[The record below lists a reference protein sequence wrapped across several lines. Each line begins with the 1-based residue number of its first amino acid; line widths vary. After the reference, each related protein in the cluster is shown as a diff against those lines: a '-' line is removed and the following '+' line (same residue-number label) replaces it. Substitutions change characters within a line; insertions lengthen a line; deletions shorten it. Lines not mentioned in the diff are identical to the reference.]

1 MATNKSQSI
10 SAALIKGAYT
20 SARSGGYQK
29 SNFNLNFDD
38 VANALNAKAAANQKL
53 QEEAEEMLD
62 FQPALG
68 KVSEND
74 QGPLLNY
81 FSGVKNQMADIHKEM
96 QGADQETR
104 IRLQGELARLKQTA
118 VTANESLTQ
127 RSQISE
133 DYAEAVRKRELTGA
147 MDDVRRAQLNKIH
160 VEKDYELIL
169 ENGQTSYKLPDGS
182 ILTNKEANDFKL
194 KAFDQ
199 QKAITELSNNYFDQ
213 GYQNKPLAP
222 DALDATT
229 QSLMK
234 NLDKDAI
241 ESLLSDKLLG
251 DQDLIIDEEAE
262 INAINEKYKT
272 NYKLGDVL
280 KEEHERYGVADN
292 IVKHLKN
299 VHETGMREYQA
310 KQNLRKTGKLGAF
323 HQSIA
328 DKKSK
333 KVDAIGNL
341 KKGDNAISGYGSK
354 SNFYANPVGDGTY
367 LIVDKDLAGIG
378 TYPNPLSL
386 EETKEALN
394 LN

>member
-1 MATNKSQSI
+1 MATKKSQSI

-29 SNFNLNFDD
+29 STFNLNFDD

-68 KVSEND
+68 KVGEND

-118 VTANESLTQ
+118 FTANESLTQ

-133 DYAEAVRKRELTGA
+133 EYIEAIGNNDITAA
-147 MDDVRRAQLNKIH
+147 MDPIRRAQLNKIH

-194 KAFDQ
+194 KAYDQ
-199 QKAITELSNNYFDQ
+199 QKAITELSNNYFND
-213 GYQNKPLAP
+213 GYKNKPLGP
-222 DALDATT
+222 DTLDATT

-234 NLDKDAI
+234 NLNKDAI
-241 ESLLSDKLLG
+241 ESLKTDGLLG
-251 DQDLIIDEEAE
+251 NQDLVIDEKEEYA
-262 INAINEKYKT
+262 AINEKYGT
-272 NYKLGDVL
+272 NYKVGDEL
-280 KEEHERYGVADN
+280 LDEHERYGVANN
-292 IVKHLKN
+292 IVGHLKN
-299 VHETGMREYQA
+299 VYT
-310 KQNLRKTGKLGAF
+310 TGKKEYDQQKAQTKKDNLPRFGFGEKDNIRGANGMMYKYDPKQKGYVEQKF
-323 HQSIA
+323 DGVAYVPSGVVIKDA
-328 DKKSK
+328 DEMNQFMVSPKFQ
-333 KVDAIGNL
+333 L
-341 KKGDNAISGYGSK
+341 
-354 SNFYANPVGDGTY
+354 AN
-367 LIVDKDLAGIG
+367 I
-378 TYPNPLSL
+378 
-386 EETKEALN
+386 
-394 LN
+394 

>member
-53 QEEAEEMLD
+53 QEEAEKMLD

-68 KVSEND
+68 KIGEND

-118 VTANESLTQ
+118 ITANESLTQ

-133 DYAEAVRKRELTGA
+133 EYIEATDNNDITAA
-147 MDDVRRAQLNKIH
+147 MDPIRRAQLNKIH

-182 ILTNKEANDFKL
+182 IFTNKEANDFKL
-194 KAFDQ
+194 KAYDQ
-199 QKAITELSNNYFDQ
+199 QKAITELSNNYFND
-213 GYQNKPLAP
+213 GYKNKPLGP
-222 DALDATT
+222 DTLNATT

-234 NLDKDAI
+234 NLTKDAI
-241 ESLLSDKLLG
+241 ESLKTDKLLG
-251 DQDLIIDEEAE
+251 NQDLVIDEKEEYA
-262 INAINEKYKT
+262 AINEKYGT
-272 NYKLGDVL
+272 NYKVGDEL
-280 KEEHERYGVADN
+280 LDEHERYGVANN
-292 IVKHLKN
+292 IVGHLKN
-299 VHETGMREYQA
+299 VYT
-310 KQNLRKTGKLGAF
+310 TGKKEYDQQKAQTKKDNLPRFAFGEKDNIRGANGMMYKYDPKQKGYVEQKF
-323 HQSIA
+323 DGVAYDTTGVVIKDA
-328 DKKSK
+328 DEMNQFMVSPKFQ
-333 KVDAIGNL
+333 L
-341 KKGDNAISGYGSK
+341 
-354 SNFYANPVGDGTY
+354 AN
-367 LIVDKDLAGIG
+367 I
-378 TYPNPLSL
+378 
-386 EETKEALN
+386 
-394 LN
+394 

>member
-29 SNFNLNFDD
+29 STFNLNFDD

-68 KVSEND
+68 KVGEND

-118 VTANESLTQ
+118 ITANESLTQ

-133 DYAEAVRKRELTGA
+133 EYIEATDNNDITAA
-147 MDDVRRAQLNKIH
+147 MDPIRRAQLNKIH

-194 KAFDQ
+194 KAYDQ
-199 QKAITELSNNYFDQ
+199 QKAITELSNNYFND
-213 GYQNKPLAP
+213 GYKNKPLGP
-222 DALDATT
+222 DTLNATT

-234 NLDKDAI
+234 NLTKDAI
-241 ESLLSDKLLG
+241 ESLKTDKLLG
-251 DQDLIIDEEAE
+251 NQDLVIDEKEEYA
-262 INAINEKYKT
+262 AINEKYGT
-272 NYKLGDVL
+272 NYKVGDEL
-280 KEEHERYGVADN
+280 LDEHERYGVANN
-292 IVKHLKN
+292 IVGHLKN
-299 VHETGMREYQA
+299 VYT
-310 KQNLRKTGKLGAF
+310 TGKKEYDQQKAQTKKDNLPRFAFGEKDNIRGANGMMYKYDPKQKGYVEQKF
-323 HQSIA
+323 DGVAYDTTGVVIKDA
-328 DKKSK
+328 DEMNQFMVSPKFQ
-333 KVDAIGNL
+333 L
-341 KKGDNAISGYGSK
+341 
-354 SNFYANPVGDGTY
+354 AN
-367 LIVDKDLAGIG
+367 I
-378 TYPNPLSL
+378 
-386 EETKEALN
+386 
-394 LN
+394 

>member
-1 MATNKSQSI
+1 MATKKSQSI
-10 SAALIKGAYT
+10 NAALIKGAYT

-29 SNFNLNFDD
+29 STFNLDFSG
-38 VANALNAKAAANQKL
+38 AAKILQQKASANQKL

-68 KVSEND
+68 KVGEND

-81 FSGVKNQMADIHKEM
+81 FSGVKNQMADIHTEM
-96 QGADQETR
+96 QGADQETK

-160 VEKDYELIL
+160 IEKDYELIL

-194 KAFDQ
+194 KAYDQ
-199 QKAITELSNNYFDQ
+199 QKAITELSENFFKDGFQ
-213 GYQNKPLAP
+213 GKPLAP
-222 DALDATT
+222 DTLDATT

-241 ESLLSDKLLG
+241 ESLKSDKLLG
-251 DQDLIIDEEAE
+251 DQDLIIDEQEE

-280 KEEHERYGVADN
+280 NEEHERYGVANNIVGHLKTVHVKGMGDYNQKKEDIKKDNLPRFGFGEKDN
-292 IVKHLKN
+292 IRGAN
-299 VHETGMREYQA
+299 GMVYKWDA
-310 KQNLRKTGKLGAF
+310 KQKGYVEQKFDGVAYVPSGTV
-323 HQSIA
+323 ITDA
-328 DKKSK
+328 DEMNQFMVSPKFQ
-333 KVDAIGNL
+333 L
-341 KKGDNAISGYGSK
+341 
-354 SNFYANPVGDGTY
+354 AN
-367 LIVDKDLAGIG
+367 I
-378 TYPNPLSL
+378 
-386 EETKEALN
+386 
-394 LN
+394 

>member
-1 MATNKSQSI
+1 MATKKSQSI
-10 SAALIKGAYT
+10 STALIRGAYT

-29 SNFNLNFDD
+29 STFNLNFDD

-68 KVSEND
+68 KIGEND

-118 VTANESLTQ
+118 ITANESLTQ

-133 DYAEAVRKRELTGA
+133 EYIEATDNNDITAA
-147 MDDVRRAQLNKIH
+147 MDPIRRAQLNKIH

-194 KAFDQ
+194 KAYDQ
-199 QKAITELSNNYFDQ
+199 QKAITELSNNYFND
-213 GYQNKPLAP
+213 GYKNKPLGP
-222 DALDATT
+222 DTLDATT

-234 NLDKDAI
+234 NLNKDAI
-241 ESLLSDKLLG
+241 ESLKTDGLLG
-251 DQDLIIDEEAE
+251 NQDLVIDEKEEYA
-262 INAINEKYKT
+262 AINEKYGT
-272 NYKLGDVL
+272 NYKVGDEL
-280 KEEHERYGVADN
+280 LDEHERYGVANN
-292 IVKHLKN
+292 IVGHLKN
-299 VHETGMREYQA
+299 VYT
-310 KQNLRKTGKLGAF
+310 TGKKEYDQQKALTKKDNLPRFGFGEKDNIRGANGMMYKYDPKQKGYVEQKF
-323 HQSIA
+323 DGVAYDTTGVVIKDA
-328 DKKSK
+328 DEMNQFMVSPKFQ
-333 KVDAIGNL
+333 L
-341 KKGDNAISGYGSK
+341 
-354 SNFYANPVGDGTY
+354 AN
-367 LIVDKDLAGIG
+367 I
-378 TYPNPLSL
+378 
-386 EETKEALN
+386 
-394 LN
+394 

>member
-1 MATNKSQSI
+1 MATKKSQSI
-10 SAALIKGAYT
+10 NSQLISGAYKA
-20 SARSGGYQK
+20 ARSGGYQK
-29 SNFNLNFDD
+29 SNFKLDLD
-38 VANALNAKAAANQKL
+38 GVADMLTAKAAANQKL

-68 KVSEND
+68 KVGEND

-81 FSGVKNQMADIHKEM
+81 FSGVKNQMADIHTEM

-118 VTANESLTQ
+118 ITANESLTQ

-133 DYAEAVRKRELTGA
+133 DYAEAVSNRELTGA

-160 VEKDYELIL
+160 IEKDYELIL

-199 QKAITELSNNYFDQ
+199 QKAITELSENFFKD

-222 DALDATT
+222 DALDMTR

-234 NLDKDAI
+234 NLTKDAM
-241 ESLLSDKLLG
+241 ESLKSDKLLG
-251 DQDLIIDEEAE
+251 GQDVIIDEEKEYA
-262 INAINEKYKT
+262 AINLKYGT
-272 NYKLGDVL
+272 NYKVGDKL
-280 KEEHERYGVADN
+280 PEEHERYGIANN
-292 IVKHLKN
+292 ITGHLKK
-299 VHETGMREYQA
+299 VHESGIKDYQA
-310 KQNLRKTGKLGAF
+310 KQKLKKNGKLGTF
-323 HQSIA
+323 HQNIA
-328 DKKSK
+328 NKKSN
-333 KVDAIGNL
+333 KVDAISNL
-341 KKGDNAISGYGSK
+341 KEGDNAISGYGSK
-354 SNFYANPVGDGTY
+354 DNFYAQAVGDGTY
-367 LIVDKDLAGIG
+367 IIVDKDLGPINA
-378 TYPNPLSL
+378 YPNPLSL
-386 EETKEALN
+386 EETQEALN

>member
-1 MATNKSQSI
+1 MATKKSQSI

-29 SNFNLNFDD
+29 STFNLNFDD

-53 QEEAEEMLD
+53 QEEAEQMLD

-118 VTANESLTQ
+118 FTANESLTQ

-160 VEKDYELIL
+160 IEKDYELIL

-194 KAFDQ
+194 KAYDQ
-199 QKAITELSNNYFDQ
+199 QKAISELSENFFKD
-213 GYQNKPLAP
+213 GYQGRPLAP
-222 DALDATT
+222 DAVDATT

-251 DQDLIIDEEAE
+251 VDQDLIIDEQEE

-280 KEEHERYGVADN
+280 DEEHERYGVADN

-299 VHETGMREYQA
+299 VHATGKKEYDQKIALTKKDNLPRFGFGEKDNIRSKEGMFNWDPKQKAYVETVYDKAEGRRIETGVVIKDADEMNQFMISPKYQFV
-310 KQNLRKTGKLGAF
+310 N
-323 HQSIA
+323 I
-328 DKKSK
+328 
-333 KVDAIGNL
+333 
-341 KKGDNAISGYGSK
+341 
-354 SNFYANPVGDGTY
+354 
-367 LIVDKDLAGIG
+367 
-378 TYPNPLSL
+378 
-386 EETKEALN
+386 
-394 LN
+394 

>member
-10 SAALIKGAYT
+10 STAIIRGAYT

-29 SNFNLNFDD
+29 STFNLNFDD

-53 QEEAEEMLD
+53 QEEAEQMLD

-68 KVSEND
+68 KVSQND

-81 FSGVKNQMADIHKEM
+81 FSEVKNQMADIHKEM

-104 IRLQGELARLKQTA
+104 IRLQGELARLEQTA
-118 VTANESLTQ
+118 ITANESLTQ

-147 MDDVRRAQLNKIH
+147 MDDARRAQLNKIH
-160 VEKDYELIL
+160 IEKDYELIL

-182 ILTNKEANDFKL
+182 ILTNEEANDFKL
-194 KAFDQ
+194 KAYDQ
-199 QKAITELSNNYFDQ
+199 QKAISELSENFFKD
-213 GYQNKPLAP
+213 GYQGKPLAP

-251 DQDLIIDEEAE
+251 DQDLIIDQQKE

-280 KEEHERYGVADN
+280 NEEHERYGIANN
-292 IVKHLKN
+292 IVGHLKN
-299 VHETGMREYQA
+299 VHA
-310 KQNLRKTGKLGAF
+310 TGKKEYDQKIAQTKKDNLPRFGFGEKDNIRGANGMMYKYDPKQKGYVEQKF
-323 HQSIA
+323 DGVTYDTTGVVIKDA
-328 DKKSK
+328 DEMNQFMVSPTFQ
-333 KVDAIGNL
+333 L
-341 KKGDNAISGYGSK
+341 
-354 SNFYANPVGDGTY
+354 AN
-367 LIVDKDLAGIG
+367 I
-378 TYPNPLSL
+378 
-386 EETKEALN
+386 
-394 LN
+394 